1 MVIFNSYVK
10 LPEGTSTVEW
20 VNVSQLPSGPTL
32 QMFPLMWCWW
42 KQSDISL
49 HAFHVYFHSSR
60 WDKTLLR
67 VSFAK
72 PGSPE
77 QPLRLLSDGL
87 PGYIIQS
94 PLLDADKSLSYLVG
108 GLEPWNF
115 MTFHSV
121 GNGMSSSQVSSTD
134 PRKLQGIW
142 FIYWLVLWNM
152 FLFSI
157 IYGMSSANHWRTPS
171 FFKMGTLHHQPAI
184 PNGWISIIS
193 IPI

>member
-77 QPLRLLSDGL
+77 QLLRLLSDGL

-121 GNGMSSSQVSSTD
+121 GNNHHPNWLSYFSKGLKPPKKEDWFLGKEAPDAEKKSRRPEPDLTCFVHSWGLVTRGKWKVSE
-134 PRKLQGIW
+134 R
-142 FIYWLVLWNM
+142 F
-152 FLFSI
+152 
-157 IYGMSSANHWRTPS
+157 
-171 FFKMGTLHHQPAI
+171 
-184 PNGWISIIS
+184 
-193 IPI
+193 